1 MKYLLQRIPTDL
13 LIVPDA
19 EDEKGVLTGLSPL
32 ASQTIRLRE
41 NMIMTYGDT
50 EISVFGPVVPDSGN
64 ESRLAILFRHETCD
78 ILITGDRSDFGE
90 RLLLK
95 TADIPQVDILVAG
108 HHGSKHSTSEELL
121 AAVKPEIAV
130 ISVGEN
136 YYGHPTQEVLK
147 RLSAVGAVVYRTD
160 IHGNIVLRR

>member
-1 MKYLLQRIPTDL
+1 MDRLSTLSDQ
-13 LIVPDA
+13 IV
-19 EDEKGVLTGLSPL
+19 E
-32 ASQTIRLRE
+32 LRD
-41 NMIMTYGDT
+41 NIILTYGDT

-64 ESRLAILFRHETCD
+64 ESSLAILFRHENCD

-90 RLLLK
+90 RMLLK

-121 AAVKPEIAV
+121 HAVMPEIAV

-136 YYGHPTQEVLK
+136 YYGHPTQEVLA
-147 RLSAVGAVVYRTD
+147 RLAAIGAEVYRTD